1 MGRKSTYSNALAERI
16 CARLADGESLRS
28 VCRDDQMPAL
38 SSVMKWLDHHP
49 AFAEQYARA
58 RACGLEAMAEDI
70 LDISDNATND
80 WMERHGEDAVG
91 YVENGEAMARSKLRV
106 DSRKW
111 LLSKLAPKKYGDK
124 LDMAVSGSVTV
135 ELVRFAD
142 PTKP

>member
-16 CARLADGESLRS
+16 CARLADGESLRGI
-28 VCRDDQMPAL
+28 CADADMPAIATVL
-38 SSVMKWLDHHP
+38 GWCSARP

-58 RACGLEAMAEDI
+58 KQIGLEAWAEDI
-70 LDISDNATND
+70 LQIANTPVQGQIVTVKPDGTQEVKHADMI
-80 WMERHGEDAVG
+80 EHR
-91 YVENGEAMARSKLRV
+91 RLQI

-135 ELVRFAD
+135 EIVRFGDA
-142 PTKP
+142 K